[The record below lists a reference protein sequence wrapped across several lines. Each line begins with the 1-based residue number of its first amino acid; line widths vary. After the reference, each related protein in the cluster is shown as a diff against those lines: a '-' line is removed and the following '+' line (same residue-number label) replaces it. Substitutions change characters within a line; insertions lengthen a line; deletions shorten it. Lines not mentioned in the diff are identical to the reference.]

1 MVNEKNFCIGPWSEI
16 RILPDGRLNWCHFS
30 HYEHSTDYID
40 SVDLDTYFNGASVQE
55 VRNTLL
61 AGNSVAACE
70 KCYNDE
76 TKVVYSYRR
85 RRNVQMAIFPLQH
98 FAKSYQESPMPARI
112 AQPSIKPY
120 FYNIVLGNL
129 CNLSCVMCSPYY
141 SSRVATDFKRI
152 QWGDTE
158 QNSLLDW
165 TQNEA
170 NWKKFVDHIDSNRN
184 IVCVHFQGGEPLM
197 HPRFREFLQHC
208 VDTGHVNFHLTMVT
222 NGTV

>member
-40 SVDLDTYFNGASVQE
+40 SVDLDTYFNGTSVQE

-61 AGNSVAACE
+61 AGNEVSACE

-112 AQPSIKPY
+112 TQSSIKPY
-120 FYNIVLGNL
+120 FYPAGTVGNAKDLRGESLIVRQVR
-129 CNLSCVMCSPYY
+129 S
-141 SSRVATDFKRI
+141 
-152 QWGDTE
+152 
-158 QNSLLDW
+158 
-165 TQNEA
+165 
-170 NWKKFVDHIDSNRN
+170 KKFW
-184 IVCVHFQGGEPLM
+184 L
-197 HPRFREFLQHC
+197 
-208 VDTGHVNFHLTMVT
+208 VT
-222 NGTV
+222 RYENGTYSKPHA